1 MTSAQALSSLRVDLS
16 GQTALVTGASQGLGL
31 AMAQRLAGA
40 GAKVTCVA
48 RSADKLAAVVQSI
61 RDAGGTAEAL
71 TCDVTDSASVDKVVE
86 DVVTRWERLDI
97 LVNNAGIA
105 LGAQFEDTT
114 DEQYD
119 RIFAINVRSMFR
131 LSRAAVP
138 HLRARGRGRIINL
151 GSIMSSTGGP
161 MLSVYGATK
170 HAVAGLTKGMAVDL
184 GKYGITV
191 NYLQPGSIY
200 TALSAPFFEDEAFRK
215 YWEQKAPVGRIG
227 QPADVAAAALF
238 LASSEADFVSGAG
251 LAVDGGAGVNF

>member
-1 MTSAQALSSLRVDLS
+1 MS
-16 GQTALVTGASQGLGL
+16 GRLDGKVAIVTGAASGIGRAIAETYAANGASVL
-31 AMAQRLAGA
+31 AVDLPGKDWQSAWSGQPRVRCLDQD
-40 GAKVTCVA
+40 VTAEEAPDRVVG
-48 RSADKLAAVVQSI
+48 AAVG
-61 RDAGGTAEAL
+61 AFGG
-71 TCDVTDSASVDKVVE
+71 
-86 DVVTRWERLDI
+86 LDI

-105 LGAQFEDTT
+105 LGAQFEETT
-114 DEQYD
+114 DQQYD

-200 TALSAPFFEDEAFRK
+200 TALSAPFFEDEGFRK

-238 LASSEADFVSGAG
+238 LASDEAEFVSGAG

>member
-1 MTSAQALSSLRVDLS
+1 MSARRLAGKV
-16 GQTALVTGASQGLGL
+16 AIVTGAGSGIGRAIAEVYAAHGAEVLAVDLPGRDWAAQFAGQAGLRCL
-31 AMAQRLAGA
+31 DQ
-40 GAKVTCVA
+40 
-48 RSADKLAAVVQSI
+48 
-61 RDAGGTAEAL
+61 
-71 TCDVTDSASVDKVVE
+71 DVTTDDAPERIVSAALEASGG
-86 DVVTRWERLDI
+86 LDI

-170 HAVAGLTKGMAVDL
+170 HAVAGLTKGL
-184 GKYGITV
+184 GV
-191 NYLQPGSIY
+191 RL
-200 TALSAPFFEDEAFRK
+200 EDRAE
-215 YWEQKAPVGRIG
+215 
-227 QPADVAAAALF
+227 
-238 LASSEADFVSGAG
+238 SG
-251 LAVDGGAGVNF
+251 V

>member
-1 MTSAQALSSLRVDLS
+1 MSTRKLTGKVAI
-16 GQTALVTGASQGLGL
+16 VTGAGSGIGHAIAEVYAAHGANVL
-31 AMAQRLAGA
+31 AVDLPGRGWAAQFAGQDS
-40 GAKVTCVA
+40 VRCL
-48 RSADKLAAVVQSI
+48 DQ
-61 RDAGGTAEAL
+61 
-71 TCDVTDSASVDKVVE
+71 DVTTDDAPASIVASAVE
-86 DVVTRWERLDI
+86 TWGGIDI

-105 LGAQFEDTT
+105 LGAQFEETT

-138 HLRARGRGRIINL
+138 HLRSRGRGRIINL

-238 LASSEADFVSGAG
+238 LASDEAEFVSGAG

>member
-1 MTSAQALSSLRVDLS
+1 MNGRLADKVAI
-16 GQTALVTGASQGLGL
+16 VTGAGSGIGR
-31 AMAQRLAGA
+31 A
-40 GAKVTCVA
+40 
-48 RSADKLAAVVQSI
+48 I
-61 RDAGGTAEAL
+61 AEAYAENGASVL
-71 TCDVTDSASVDKVVE
+71 AVDLPGRDWHAHFAGRARVRCLDQDVTADDAPERVVGAAISAFGGI
-86 DVVTRWERLDI
+86 DI

-105 LGAQFEDTT
+105 LGAQFEETT
-114 DEQYD
+114 DEQFD
-119 RIFAINVRSMFR
+119 RIFAINVRAMFR
-131 LSRAAVP
+131 ISRAAVP
-138 HLRARGRGRIINL
+138 QLRARGRGRIINL

-200 TALSAPFFEDEAFRK
+200 TALSAPFFEDEGFRK

-227 QPADVAAAALF
+227 QPADVAVAALF
-238 LASSEADFVSGAG
+238 LASDEAAFVSGAG